1 MNRFEPK
8 LQEFLERV
16 FGQSQQP
23 ELVRESDW
31 SYRYRS
37 GEKGYASISKF
48 LLDETYAISASELRS
63 RWPEMDEGERLDFAS
78 NFWFKNN
85 WTVNDTE
92 ILEVIMEDG
101 NDRLWE
107 SCAQA
112 FLKHPDRD
120 RAVSFLLRRL
130 EDNEGGEPLNY
141 IQALGLTRDR
151 RATSAIKRFYEKYRG
166 GVEAESVSGIPQD
179 VVFGPIPY
187 HAYLCACEALLR
199 IEGSAEYEAA
209 IRKYLDHP
217 DPLVRWWANDALGIK
232 EPTV

>member
-8 LQEFLERV
+8 LREFLEIV
-16 FGQSQQP
+16 FGQGQQP
-23 ELVRESDW
+23 ELVRDSDW
-31 SYRYRS
+31 SYEYRS
-37 GEKGYASISKF
+37 GEKGYACISKF
-48 LLDETYAISASELRS
+48 FLDETYAISASEFRS
-63 RWPEMDEGERLDFAS
+63 RWPKMGEGERLDFAS
-78 NFWFKNN
+78 NFWIKKN

-92 ILEVIMEDG
+92 ILEVIMQDG

-112 FLKHPDRD
+112 FLKDADRD
-120 RAVSFLLRRL
+120 RAVSFLLGRL
-130 EDNEGGEPLNY
+130 EDFEGGEPLNY

-187 HAYLCACEALLR
+187 HAYFCACEALLR

-217 DPLVRWWANDALGIK
+217 HKQVRRWANHALGIE
-232 EPTV
+232 EPPV